1 MRKPAGAAV
10 SESAIYLKLDRI
22 LAGQESI
29 LERQTDQD
37 ASIEAL
43 TAGLSNLVDAL
54 DTQRELL
61 ARLAKAMSAE
71 QGEDE
76 VRDAILAISQ
86 SLKQIQED
94 SGQMVTM
101 LSGLGPALSEAA
113 HDAVRIAMGD
123 GVDIPVG
130 GAAT

>member
-1 MRKPAGAAV
+1 M

>member
-1 MRKPAGAAV
+1 M
-10 SESAIYLKLDRI
+10 SDSAIHLKLDRI

-29 LERQTDQD
+29 LERQTDQE

-71 QGEDE
+71 QGGDE

-86 SLKQIQED
+86 SLKQLQDD

-113 HDAVRIAMGD
+113 QDAVRMAMED
-123 GVDIPVG
+123 GVETPAG
-130 GAAT
+130 GAGT

>member
-1 MRKPAGAAV
+1 M
-10 SESAIYLKLDRI
+10 SDSAIHLKLDRI

-71 QGEDE
+71 QGADE

-86 SLKQIQED
+86 SLKQLHED
-94 SGQMVTM
+94 SGQMVTI

-113 HDAVRIAMGD
+113 HDAVRMAMGD
-123 GVDIPVG
+123 GVEIPAG
-130 GAAT
+130 GAGT

>member
-1 MRKPAGAAV
+1 M
-10 SESAIYLKLDRI
+10 SDSAIHLKLDRI
-22 LAGQESI
+22 LAGQECI

-71 QGEDE
+71 HGADE

-86 SLKQIQED
+86 SLKQLQED
-94 SGQMVTM
+94 SGQMVTI
-101 LSGLGPALSEAA
+101 LSGLGPALSKAA
-113 HDAVRIAMGD
+113 QDAVRMAMGD
-123 GVDIPVG
+123 GVEIPAG
-130 GAAT
+130 GADT